1 MLSSKTLTISIF
13 ITCSLLLL
21 SVSHSPND
29 KDSLFPDPIY
39 IQDTSARI
47 NEMIS
52 LGQMLFYDPIL
63 SQDSTIAC
71 ASCHS
76 PYQAFA
82 HTDHALSHGIN
93 DKIGKRN
100 APALFNLAWQK
111 QFMWDGAIHHLEVQA
126 LAPINN
132 PDEMGE
138 NTLNVIKKL
147 MSSKQYHN
155 AFYQA
160 FGTDS
165 ITGERMLKALTAF
178 ELSLVSAT
186 STYDLVQQGK
196 AHFSPQQSAGYLIYK
211 KHCRH
216 CHPEP
221 LFFKNEFLSNGL
233 MPDSTLRD
241 SGRYQVTGK
250 VNDLYRFKIPSL
262 RNLRYTYPYMHDGR
276 FRNLQQ
282 VIRHYSDE
290 EKNPIQLPVELKKKM
305 ALTAVEKTDLIAFLL
320 CLNDSS
326 FLFNPNHQYPRHL
339 LNNNE

>member
-1 MLSSKTLTISIF
+1 MLSTKTLTIYLF
-13 ITCSLLLL
+13 TACGLLLL

-29 KDSLFPDPIY
+29 TQSLFPDPIY
-39 IQDTSARI
+39 IQDSSVRI

-63 SQDSTIAC
+63 SQDSTISC

-82 HTDHALSHGIN
+82 HTDHALSHGIHDN
-93 DKIGKRN
+93 IGKRN

-138 NTLNVIKKL
+138 NTRNVIHKII
-147 MSSKQYHN
+147 SSGR
-155 AFYQA
+155 YQKPFTLA
-160 FGTDS
+160 FGSDT
-165 ITGERMLKALTAF
+165 ITGERLLKALTSF
-178 ELSLVSAT
+178 ELSLVSVT
-186 STYDLVQQGK
+186 STYDLVQKGK
-196 AHFSPQQSAGYLIYK
+196 AVFSSQQSAGYRIYK
-211 KHCRH
+211 RHCRH

-221 LFFKNEFLSNGL
+221 LFFKNEFMSNGL
-233 MPDSTLRD
+233 IPDSTLRD

-250 VNDLYRFKIPSL
+250 ESDLYQFKIPSL
-262 RNLRYTYPYMHDGR
+262 RNLSYTYPYMHDGR

-290 EKNPIQLPVELKKKM
+290 EKNPIQLPNELRRKM
-305 ALTAVEKTDLIAFLL
+305 ALTAMEKTDLIAFLL

-326 FLFNPNHQYPRHL
+326 FLFNPKHQFPRHL
-339 LNNNE
+339 FNKKE